1 MSNDI
6 YVSIHEVMRKRFPL
20 TMKKVV
26 SIGTK
31 SSDQSASVG
40 RGEPVP
46 HLDLVSD
53 ASGRIIPACINKQE
67 W

>member
-1 MSNDI
+1 
-6 YVSIHEVMRKRFPL
+6 MRKRFPL
-20 TMKKVV
+20 SMKKVV

-31 SSDQSASVG
+31 SSGQSASVG

-46 HLDLVSD
+46 HLDLVSGR
-53 ASGRIIPACINKQE
+53 SGRIIAACINKQE

>member
-1 MSNDI
+1 MC
-6 YVSIHEVMRKRFPL
+6 KRFPL
-20 TMKKVV
+20 AMKKEV

-31 SSDQSASVG
+31 FGGQSASVG
-40 RGEPVP
+40 RGARVP